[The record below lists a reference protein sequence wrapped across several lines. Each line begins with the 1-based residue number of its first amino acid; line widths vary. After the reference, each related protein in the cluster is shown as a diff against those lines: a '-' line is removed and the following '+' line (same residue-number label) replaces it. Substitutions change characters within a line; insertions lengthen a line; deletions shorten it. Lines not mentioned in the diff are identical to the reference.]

1 MGTLL
6 RQIAIEEGHHLTASA
21 GSVGADK
28 KTIALFCKKLAK
40 GKSINVIADE
50 LEEDISVIEPICKT
64 AESFA
69 PDYDP
74 DKIYEALKK

>member
-1 MGTLL
+1 
-6 RQIAIEEGHHLTASA
+6 
-21 GSVGADK
+21 
-28 KTIALFCKKLAK
+28 
-40 GKSINVIADE
+40 VIADE